1 MHNYAS
7 VCCGTCSTYNERT
20 STCMQANAKHMGQR
34 VQRWISDSAART
46 TIPPFD
52 WAVSIHSKYLYNHLS
67 QVYNARAIFLSSNFH
82 CMSNA
87 FLRLLR
93 YTCYIDSRISV
104 YVCIA
109 TRTLRIFAHALFIP
123 SSSIKIYVEI
133 CIGCRCPERTLR
145 THAIC
150 IKMYFFQ
157 QHCSSI
163 FRIFCVYLIFTSMD
177 LNSIYSVLITYNWFG
192 ISRMAKKSNIHE
204 IFVRT
209 GKVEERKKQLRMA
222 EMRK

>member
-7 VCCGTCSTYNERT
+7 DCCSTCSTYNERT
-20 STCMQANAKHMGQR
+20 STCMQANGEHMGQR

-104 YVCIA
+104 YACIA
-109 TRTLRIFAHALFIP
+109 TRTLRIFAYALFIR
-123 SSSIKIYVEI
+123 SSSIQIYVEI
-133 CIGCRCPERTLR
+133 CIGCRCPEKTLR

-150 IKMYFFQ
+150 MKMYFFQ
-157 QHCSSI
+157 HYSSI
-163 FRIFCVYLIFTSMD
+163 FRIF
-177 LNSIYSVLITYNWFG
+177 
-192 ISRMAKKSNIHE
+192 
-204 IFVRT
+204 
-209 GKVEERKKQLRMA
+209 LRMSYIRFSHRRIWIPFILFSLLTIDL
-222 EMRK
+222 EFREWQNNRIFMKQGKS